1 MSSMGWNTYLP
12 KVDPVHLNDLLLG
25 EEQSGKHHQTLLFPR
40 LYIMLLLRIK
50 SGWRASEKFGGT
62 IWIHNPK

>member
-1 MSSMGWNTYLP
+1 MGWNTYLP

-50 SGWRASEKFGGT
+50 SS
-62 IWIHNPK
+62 